1 MIFRGF
7 KFGSLLHLAVGP
19 VSLFVFQTSSSSG
32 MLSGETAVLGVL
44 LADSA
49 YILLAILGIGALL
62 EKYPKART
70 YLNIV
75 GGTVLAFFGLA
86 KLLALLGVSIV
97 PSLSLAGTVAP
108 SQAFL
113 YALLVTL
120 SSPMTIVFWA
130 GAFSAQLAQN
140 GLARRDMYLFGIG
153 AALST
158 AVFATLVAAIGA
170 VSGAFLPGWAIEAL
184 GGLVGALL
192 IFFGVRTALTFLLTK
207 KEK

>member
-32 MLSGETAVLGVL
+32 MLSGETAMLGVL

-62 EKYPKART
+62 EKYPRART

-75 GGTVLAFFGLA
+75 GGAVLAFFGLA
-86 KLLALLGVSIV
+86 KLLALLGVSII

-158 AVFATLVAAIGA
+158 AVFVTLVAAIGA

-192 IFFGVRTALTFLLTK
+192 VFFGVRTALCRSERKSL
-207 KEK
+207 